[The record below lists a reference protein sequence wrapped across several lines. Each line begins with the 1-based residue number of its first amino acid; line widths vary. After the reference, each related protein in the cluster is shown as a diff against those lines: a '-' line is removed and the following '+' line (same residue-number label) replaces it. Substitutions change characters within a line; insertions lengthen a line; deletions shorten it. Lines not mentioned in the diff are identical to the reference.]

1 MPKLSDLPHL
11 LIPTRPEVPR
21 FTSPQAGGGGTR
33 TKSQDRISH
42 GNQLKNEYL
51 TAIEDPRQEHALRL
65 EFESEPGFDL
75 HLKSLDPNAS
85 IGVELLNVR
94 VDGNVTKATVLVE
107 RGRFGHFLQ
116 LFEDYLTKTRGKKD
130 GPANKTLVDSIAH
143 VRRASVSSL
152 WTDPV
157 EPLPTSTQ
165 PLWWEAWIRRADGAL
180 AQFRAGAKQLGIELS
195 KYTLTFI
202 DRHVVNI
209 RATIHQ
215 LSTLLETDELLAE
228 LRHPKLSTA
237 EFMQLSPREQREWS
251 DHLLHRVEFPGGV
264 APVVC
269 LLDTGVTRA
278 HPLLKQS
285 LPSSGWHSIDEKW
298 GKEDHYGHGTH
309 MAGLALFGDLGPI
322 LAGAGPVRLTHA
334 LDSVKLIPQ
343 PGDTHNKEAYGAVTQ
358 EAIARAEASAPK
370 TTRVVCLTVT
380 STDGRERGKPTSW
393 SAALDDAAFGSADEE
408 RRLIC
413 VSAGDADQANF
424 SDYPHSNLTD
434 SVHDP
439 AQAWNVLTVGGFA
452 DRNALSEA
460 DFQGWKSIAPLGGL
474 CPSSTTSLT
483 WEDAW
488 PIKPEIVL
496 PGGNAAIDASGK
508 SDFPDSLCL
517 LSTYHMPLV
526 RPFTTTGE
534 TSAAAALASRIAAR
548 IHARYPH
555 LWPETVRALIV
566 HSAHWT
572 SAMRDWLPKTKRG
585 KPKKPQRADLRRML
599 RIFGYGVPTEEEAFS
614 SASDCLTLIKQND
627 LQPYDRHESRLVTKD
642 MHLYELPWPSE
653 QLLALGEAQVEMR
666 VTLSYFVQPLPGER
680 GYGQNQR
687 HRYASHGLRFDV
699 KTGAETP
706 AQFGKRIN
714 KAMREEKEPASSQSD
729 SSRWMLG
736 SDLRS
741 GGSLHH
747 DRWTGSAA
755 ELAAKNFIAIYPV
768 VGWWRER
775 PRFERFTAK
784 ARYALVVSIRTPELE
799 TDIYTPVAIKLGV
812 PVVVPAS

>member
-1 MPKLSDLPHL
+1 MPKLSALPHL
-11 LIPTRPEVPR
+11 LLPTLPETPR
-21 FTSPQAGGGGTR
+21 FTSPLAGGGGTR
-33 TKSQDRISH
+33 TKSQDRKTH
-42 GNQLKNEYL
+42 GNQLKDEYL
-51 TAIEDPRQEHALRL
+51 TAIEDPRREHALRL

-94 VDGNVTKATVLVE
+94 VDGKVIKATVLVE
-107 RGRFGHFLQ
+107 RGRFGYFLQ
-116 LFEDYLTKTRGKKD
+116 IFEDYLTKTRGKKE

-152 WTDPV
+152 WTDQV
-157 EPLPTSTQ
+157 EPFPTSPQ
-165 PLWWEAWIRRADGAL
+165 PLWWEAWIRKADGAL
-180 AQFRAGAKQLGIELS
+180 AQFRATAQQLGIELS
-195 KYTLTFI
+195 EYPITFI
-202 DRHVVNI
+202 DRQVVNI

-215 LSTLLETDELLAE
+215 LSTLLETAERLAE

-237 EFMQLSPREQREWS
+237 EWMQLSPKEQHEWS
-251 DHLLHRVEFPGGV
+251 KDLLQRVKFPEGV

-278 HPLLKQS
+278 HPLLEKS
-285 LPSSGWHSIDEKW
+285 LPPSAWHSVDAKW
-298 GKEDHYGHGTH
+298 GKEDLYGHGTY
-309 MAGLALFGDLGPI
+309 MAGLALFGDLGAV
-322 LAGAGPVRLTHA
+322 LASAGPVPLTHA
-334 LDSVKLIPQ
+334 LESVKLIPE
-343 PGDTHNKEAYGAVTQ
+343 PGEAHNKEAYGAVTQ

-380 STDGRERGKPTSW
+380 STHGRERGRPTSW
-393 SAALDDAAFGSADEE
+393 SAALDDAAFGTADEE

-413 VSAGDADQANF
+413 VSAGDADQENF
-424 SDYPHSNLTD
+424 GDYPESNLTD

-439 AQAWNVLTVGGFA
+439 AQAWNALTVGAIA
-452 DRNALSEA
+452 DRDTLIEP
-460 DFQGWKSIAPLGGL
+460 DFQDWKLVAPLGGL
-474 CPSSTTSLT
+474 CPSSTTSPI
-483 WEDAW
+483 WDDAW

-517 LSTYHMPLV
+517 LSTYHVPQV

-534 TSAAAALASRIAAR
+534 TSAAVALASRMAAR
-548 IHARYPH
+548 LHARYPR

-566 HSAHWT
+566 HSAEWT
-572 SAMRDWLPKTKRG
+572 SAMRDWLPKTKQG
-585 KPKKPQRADLRRML
+585 NPKKPKRTDLRRML
-599 RIFGYGVPTEEEAFS
+599 RIFGYGVPSEEEAFS

-627 LQPYDRHESRLVTKD
+627 LQPYDRDKSRLVTKD

-653 QLLALGEAQVEMR
+653 ELLALGEAQVEMR

-687 HRYASHGLRFDV
+687 HRYASHGLRFDM
-699 KTGAETP
+699 KTGVETP
-706 AQFGKRIN
+706 AQFGKRVN
-714 KAMREEKEPASSQSD
+714 KAMREEQEPASSQSD
-729 SSRWMLG
+729 SSRWMFG

-747 DRWTGSAA
+747 DRWTGPAA
-755 ELAAKNFIAIYPV
+755 ELAAKNFIAVYPV

-799 TDIYTPVAIKLGV
+799 TDIYTPVAVKLGV
-812 PVVVPAS
+812 PIVVPSS